1 MSNLQYSQEVHL
13 TVRCQCEKRLI
24 CLQDRALL
32 PCIIV
37 PVKPTF
43 MQSLNKS
50 TSLADSN
57 KCQCQYTKCP
67 QVKQRF
73 TYLDRMAGGRAT
85 LYFIGFDLSYRPP
98 NGFAAASMEVRAF
111 KLACTDQEGHS

>member
-1 MSNLQYSQEVHL
+1 MSVSKASNLLY
-13 TVRCQCEKRLI
+13 
-24 CLQDRALL
+24 LQDRALL

-50 TSLADSN
+50 TKFAYTISSLADSN

-111 KLACTDQEGHS
+111 KLACTDQEGQS